1 MMCTLL
7 QTDNHADSLSL
18 NFYRPGSSFCCPANS
33 VKPLKTTGYCSVG
46 LLTPASRMCTLLN
59 KLSQPWARCKHKPS
73 VNCKTAHV
81 CVHNA
86 YQCTHLLNTV
96 QHRTVLIVFPFTLQT
111 VITTL
116 CCRLLTKTCLY
127 SVHLNDSEGQNE
139 IFWMAK
145 QMVKERQDIT
155 GSRAANEKIMH
166 LMIQAPK

>member
-1 MMCTLL
+1 MLFLL
-7 QTDNHADSLSL
+7 PSQQCQTTEDNRVLFCWFV
-18 NFYRPGSSFCCPANS
+18 NTSFKD
-33 VKPLKTTGYCSVG
+33 V
-46 LLTPASRMCTLLN
+46 TLLN

-166 LMIQAPK
+166 WMIQAPK